1 MWDAFTTSVLAVA
14 IGEMGDKTQLLSL
27 VLAAKHASAPIAI
40 ILGSTLGMVLANAP
54 VIWLGEHVLKRVPLR
69 AVRIAAAVIFGLLG
83 TGVLLFGLPQF

>member
-27 VLAAKHASAPIAI
+27 VLAAKHASAPIAV